1 MCDTFKSNSNFYD
14 TFNHYVYKQIPS
26 GKRILD
32 IGCGTGLLGKI
43 LRSEGKVSYIVG
55 IEKDKY
61 MAEIAKPNY
70 DMIVNTDIENV
81 SNLPL
86 DKSFFD
92 VIIFSDILEHLK
104 KPLEVLINFT
114 QYLSE
119 DGFFLISV
127 PNIAFI
133 SIRLSLLFGNF
144 DYSLQGGILDENHL
158 QFFTRKSLKR
168 LLNSAKLKIEYL
180 RGYNQVKKRY
190 FLLKILGFILPNL
203 FSIQF
208 LAKAKRAPS
217 FD

>member
-1 MCDTFKSNSNFYD
+1 MCYTFKSNSNFYD
-14 TFNHYVYKQIPS
+14 TFNYYVYKQIPF
-26 GKRILD
+26 GKKILD
-32 IGCGTGLLGKI
+32 VGCGTGLLGKI

-61 MAEIAKPNY
+61 MAEIARPNY

-86 DKSFFD
+86 NKSFFD

-158 QFFTRKSLKR
+158 QFFTRKSLKG

-180 RGYNQVKKRY
+180 RGYNQVKKKY

-208 LAKAKRAPS
+208 LAKAKRTPS